1 MLLSLSLSLS
11 IVLLFY
17 IDKEQVYI
25 YTLFIY
31 SLGLGDGGGTPLGH
45 REGVV
50 RELFYGVPSIGV
62 VVLAVEAA
70 GIWVP

>member
-1 MLLSLSLSLS
+1 M
-11 IVLLFY
+11 
-17 IDKEQVYI
+17 
-25 YTLFIY
+25 
-31 SLGLGDGGGTPLGH
+31 GDGYGGGTPLGH